1 MAEAAPA
8 TPSVGEWLHSEEL
21 GETVRV
27 VDVQTLWGV
36 TTCQVWAPSRG
47 QVVAVPAESLSPPQ
61 PSEQNLLDRIVYRA
75 SAVRIADAL
84 AQNVLLS
91 PLEAGVIPLP
101 HQLAALSRAVSD
113 SKVRYLLA
121 DEVGLGKTIEAG
133 LILREL
139 KLRGLVERTL
149 VVVPKG
155 LMPQWVTEMQLH
167 FGEEFQPVIPSDFT
181 GYRELL
187 GDENIWRRFDQ
198 VVCPADSVKP
208 MEGRK
213 GWSRERVERH
223 NQERVGDLVAA
234 GWDLIIVDE
243 AHRLGGS
250 TEQVARHKLGKELA
264 DAAPYMLFLSATP
277 HQGKSDAFHRL
288 MSLLDEDAFP
298 GLDSIRREK
307 VAPFVIRTEKR
318 RAIDHNGEDLFQPR
332 TTELVRVRWGAK
344 HSQQEQL
351 YEAVTDYVREG
362 YNQAMQ
368 EKRNY
373 LGFLMI
379 LMQRLVTSST
389 RAIATSLEKRL
400 ATLLGEDEDGPA
412 SGNDTSWYDQD
423 GQEQLER
430 ALSMR
435 VAGLANEIDEVKTLL
450 ELAQRCEAQGADA
463 RAEALLDLMYEEQSN
478 ENDPDLKFLVF
489 TEFVP
494 TQEMLSEFL
503 RDHGFKVVLLNGTMS
518 LEQRQQAQR
527 QFSEDARILVS
538 TDAGGEGLN
547 LQFAHIVVN
556 YDLPWN
562 PMKVEQRIG
571 RVDRIGQTEPVKA
584 YNMLFE
590 DSVELRVHEV
600 LQQKLQVILEEF
612 GVDKTAD
619 VLDAEEGGSVFEQAI
634 AAAILNPDDIEGTV
648 DEAVQR
654 VRQAAQNERAG
665 RSMYDEMP
673 LDADAARRVQNHPI
687 QHWIAQMVTSH
698 VKAKGG
704 KVEPKLAGYD
714 LTWPDGTTMRDVCF
728 NGHEA
733 VEWGL
738 NHLSFRD
745 ERVRTLVEDVP
756 VKSPSDD
763 VPTVYMD
770 GLPEGIAGYWGL
782 YQVAL
787 RSGGKEQVRA
797 MSLFCNDDGRTLLP
811 TARLIWD
818 KLIEASGQLTVGNV
832 ETAKGVWERLRAEAE
847 RQGLGLFEE
856 LRQQHQERLRRE
868 REKGEYAFEVRRKAI
883 NRIGLPEVRDYRLRR
898 LEQEQREWA
907 ADLNAQETVLPELR
921 AVLLLRVEP
930 HE

>member
-1 MAEAAPA
+1 MADAAPA
-8 TPSVGEWLHSEEL
+8 APSVGEWLHSEEL

-101 HQLAALSRAVSD
+101 HQLAALFRAVSD

-167 FGEEFQPVIPSDFT
+167 FGEEFQPVIPSDFS

-198 VVCPADSVKP
+198 VVCPVDSVKP

-277 HQGKSDAFHRL
+277 HQGRSDAFHRL

-298 GLDSIRREK
+298 DLSSIRREK

-318 RAIDHNGEDLFQPR
+318 HAIDHNGKDLFQPR

-344 HSQQEQL
+344 HSLQEQL

-362 YNQAMQ
+362 YNQAIK

-412 SGNDTSWYDQD
+412 GGNDTSWYDQD

-463 RAEALLDLMYEEQSN
+463 RAETLLDLMYEEQSN

-503 RDHGFKVVLLNGTMS
+503 RDHGFRVALLNGTMS

-527 QFSEDARILVS
+527 EFSEDARILVS

-590 DSVELRVHEV
+590 DSVELRVQEV
-600 LQQKLQVILEEF
+600 LQQKLQVILDEF

-648 DEAVQR
+648 DEALRR
-654 VRQAAQNERAG
+654 VREAARDERAG
-665 RSMYDEMP
+665 RSMYDETP
-673 LDADAARRVQNHPI
+673 LDADSARRVQNHPI

-698 VKAKGG
+698 LRANGG
-704 KVEPKLAGYD
+704 KAEPKLTGYD
-714 LTWPDGTTMRDVCF
+714 LTWPDGTTTRDVCF
-728 NGHEA
+728 NGREA
-733 VEWGL
+733 VEGGL

-745 ERVRTLVEDVP
+745 ARVRQLVDDVP
-756 VKSPSDD
+756 AKAPSDD
-763 VPTVYMD
+763 VPTVQID
-770 GLPEGIAGYWGL
+770 GLPEGVVGYFGL
-782 YQVAL
+782 FQVCL
-787 RSGGKEQVRA
+787 RSGGTEQVRA
-797 MSLFCNDDGRTLLP
+797 MPLFCNDDGRTLLP
-811 TARLIWD
+811 TARLVWD
-818 KLIEASGQLTVGNV
+818 KLIEASGEVTVGKV
-832 ETAKGVWERLRAEAE
+832 GTARGVWERLRAEAE
-847 RQGLGLFEE
+847 RQGHGVFEE
-856 LRQQHQERLRRE
+856 MRQQHHERLRRE
-868 REKGEYAFEVRRKAI
+868 REKGDYAFEVRRKAI

-898 LEQEQREWA
+898 LEEERREWA
-907 ADLNAQETVLPELR
+907 TELKAQETVLPELR
-921 AVLLLRVEP
+921 PVLLLRVEP

>member
-1 MAEAAPA
+1 MADAAPA
-8 TPSVGEWLHSEEL
+8 APSAGEWLHSEEL

-47 QVVAVPAESLSPPQ
+47 QVVAVPCETLSPPQ
-61 PSEQNLLDRIVYRA
+61 PSGRNLLDRIVYSA

-167 FGEEFQPVIPSDFT
+167 FGEEFQPVIPSDFS
-181 GYRELL
+181 GYREML

-198 VVCPADSVKP
+198 VVCPVDSVKP

-264 DAAPYMLFLSATP
+264 DAAPYLLFLSATP

-298 GLDSIRREK
+298 DLDSIRREK

-332 TTELVRVRWGAK
+332 TTELVGVRWGAK
-344 HSQQEQL
+344 HSLQERL
-351 YEAVTDYVREG
+351 YEAVTEYVREG
-362 YNQAMQ
+362 YNQAMR
-368 EKRNY
+368 ENRNY

-400 ATLLGEDEDGPA
+400 ATLLGEDEDCPA

-435 VAGLANEIDEVKTLL
+435 VSGLANEIDEVKTLL

-463 RAEALLDLMYEEQSN
+463 RADALLDLMYEEQSN

-503 RDHGFKVVLLNGTMS
+503 RDHGFRVALLNGTMS

-527 QFSEDARILVS
+527 ELSQDARILVS

-571 RVDRIGQTEPVKA
+571 RVDRIGQTKPVKA
-584 YNMLFE
+584 YNLLFE

-648 DEAVQR
+648 DEALRR
-654 VRQAAQNERAG
+654 VREAARDERAG
-665 RSMYDEMP
+665 RSMYDETP
-673 LDADAARRVQNHPI
+673 LDADAARRMQNHPI

-698 VKAKGG
+698 IKSNGG
-704 KVEPKLAGYD
+704 NVAPKLTGYD
-714 LTWPDGTTMRDVCF
+714 LTWRDGTIMRDVCF
-728 NGHEA
+728 NGREA
-733 VEWGL
+733 VERGL

-745 ERVRTLVEDVP
+745 ERVRTLVDDVP

-763 VPTVYMD
+763 VPTVQID
-770 GLPEGIAGYWGL
+770 GLPEGVAGYWGL

-797 MSLFCNDDGRTLLP
+797 MPLFCNDDGRTLLP
-811 TARLIWD
+811 TARLVWD
-818 KLIEASGQLTVGNV
+818 KLIEASGNV
-832 ETAKGVWERLRAEAE
+832 SAEPGKTAEGVWQRLRAEAE
-847 RQGLGLFEE
+847 RQGQGVFEE
-856 LRQQHQERLRRE
+856 LRQQHQERLHRE
-868 REKGEYAFEVRRKAI
+868 REKGEYAFEVRRKAV

-907 ADLNAQETVLPELR
+907 ADLKAQETVLPELR
-921 AVLLLRVEP
+921 PVLLLRVEP
-930 HE
+930 NE